1 MLEKVQSIFSK
12 LPEMDQHILMGMY
25 NPKAELSQEG
35 QRLRAIIEQMPEWER
50 AAAVGGENE
59 KSEPKGDD
67 TKSSES
73 EMIDS

>member
-35 QRLRAIIEQMPEWER
+35 QRLRAIIEQMPE
-50 AAAVGGENE
+50 
-59 KSEPKGDD
+59 
-67 TKSSES
+67 
-73 EMIDS
+73 

>member
-35 QRLRAIIEQMPEWER
+35 QRLRTIIDQMPEWER
-50 AAAVGGENE
+50 AAAVGGE
-59 KSEPKGDD
+59 KAEPDGDE
-67 TKSSES
+67 TKAPES

>member
-35 QRLRAIIEQMPEWER
+35 QRLRAIIDQMPEWER
-50 AAAVGGENE
+50 AAAVGGE
-59 KSEPKGDD
+59 KSEPKEDD
-67 TKSSES
+67 TKSPES